1 MDQEKNQDHWVK
13 TGTVQYL
20 LNVCDKI
27 SRKIPAV
34 VVKDAK
40 HPAFLQTIFMYD
52 FDHVAFLEVK
62 KCGLLGHMIVQ
73 SPYIL
78 HLLKRNQQHGRLR
91 STSIQR
97 RRNMKTQ
104 QSPMILDSCLRKTGG
119 GGESNDYGDVIV
131 WEKLRFQN
139 VFCPNWDKAAISI
152 FPAVKWNEPKFFL
165 SDSMSALIGQYD
177 PFSAFFTWNV
187 IFSSEKEISYSI

>member
-1 MDQEKNQDHWVK
+1 MHYDHFQSDRLLTLPTKWIRKKNQDHWVK

-73 SPYIL
+73 SPYIF

-91 STSIQR
+91 STSIQW

-119 GGESNDYGDVIV
+119 GIKWLRWCHRLRKTPFSKRFLS
-131 WEKLRFQN
+131 KLR
-139 VFCPNWDKAAISI
+139 
-152 FPAVKWNEPKFFL
+152 
-165 SDSMSALIGQYD
+165 
-177 PFSAFFTWNV
+177 
-187 IFSSEKEISYSI
+187 